1 MAVLYHVRLAQDVV
15 HGEKV
20 DVPYFAPQ
28 TASASLERVT
38 PAAAAA
44 GLQSGDT
51 LVAINGRPYTGTA
64 ILAEES
70 AKAQPGTSLAVTVRS
85 AKTGAP
91 KEHKLQRPVTSTKSQ
106 ATAVGNDR
114 F

>member
-1 MAVLYHVRLAQDVV
+1 MAVLYRVRRAQDVL

-28 TASASLERVT
+28 TASASLVRVT

-44 GLQSGDT
+44 GLQSGDI

-70 AKAQPGTSLAVTVRS
+70 AKPQPATSLAATVRS
-85 AKTGAP
+85 RNPRAP
-91 KEHKLQRPVTSTKSQ
+91 EAHALQRPVTSP
-106 ATAVGNDR
+106 
-114 F
+114 